1 LRISVEVLIGMA
13 VIVAAALAAF
23 AAYQW
28 RQRQRV
34 HGVEERVRDI
44 LLARYGQP
52 PTHLTIHCTDDRRWP
67 VQVGFKHPTTGV
79 PHRLQFACHGGPA
92 TLALLSEQEGD

>member
-34 HGVEERVRDI
+34 HGVEERVRDL
-44 LLARYGQP
+44 LLARYGEP
-52 PTHLTIHCTDDRRWP
+52 PPQLTINCTDDRRWP
-67 VQVGFKHPTTGV
+67 VLVGFKHPTTGV
-79 PHRLQFACHGGPA
+79 PHRLQFARHGGPA
-92 TLALLSEQEGD
+92 TLALLSEEEGD